1 MCLLSSVACLYRSL
15 RNEHIWFLY
24 LNLKVVGLC
33 DTTFKL
39 RYIYIYNVL
48 LHKNITKTYKKV
60 NPNVANSI
68 ELEAKSLSK
77 KLQLDDRI
85 NTTARR
91 EAFITLKDHKPNFDN
106 NPTCRLINPTKAE
119 IGKISK
125 RILDRINTKVVHT
138 LQLNQWKNTKAVL
151 N

>member
-1 MCLLSSVACLYRSL
+1 MQLFISIV
-15 RNEHIWFLY
+15 
-24 LNLKVVGLC
+24 
-33 DTTFKL
+33 
-39 RYIYIYNVL
+39 
-48 LHKNITKTYKKV
+48 YKKV

-125 RILDRINTKVVHT
+125 RILDRINTKVVQT

-151 N
+151 NWFNSIQRKAPCSFITFDVVDFYPSISIDLLNAP